1 MGLPT
6 HIICSCSCLAARK
19 CLVSRVVPRIQVHHQ
34 SMLMLR
40 VCSLWQRVIQQ
51 GSSLLGSGCNICWK
65 KRHMVLYYLPFSVH
79 FYFALYLYS
88 DFPMYVK
95 YARIPCAW
103 EQSVLVTTSLTKFI
117 WVNLFIWKQ
126 VYWDPAELPLARFW
140 FSLPPSFSHCLS
152 CYIADLAPQ
161 IFLPIAWWPCGSP
174 TTQSGREKFL
184 AENKW

>member
-1 MGLPT
+1 MLLPCST
-6 HIICSCSCLAARK
+6 EVFSQQSSAKDTGPPPEYVDAKSMFLMAKSNSARIITPRK
-19 CLVSRVVPRIQVHHQ
+19 WVQH
-34 SMLMLR
+34 
-40 VCSLWQRVIQQ
+40 
-51 GSSLLGSGCNICWK
+51 LLE

-95 YARIPCAW
+95 YARMPCAW

-126 VYWDPAELPLARFW
+126 VYWDPDELPLARFW